1 MKILVAGGAGYI
13 GTHTCVELIQAA
25 HEVVIADNL
34 CNSKIEAVYRTEKI
48 VQQEIPFYL
57 VDVSKENEIEVV
69 FQEHQIDGIIHFAGL
84 KAVGESVEKP
94 IEYYQNN
101 LNCTLTLCKMM
112 KKYGVKNM
120 VFS

>member
-1 MKILVAGGAGYI
+1 M
-13 GTHTCVELIQAA
+13 ELIQSG

-34 CNSKIEAVYRTEKI
+34 CNSKIEAVHCTEKI

-57 VDVSKENEIEVV
+57 IDVSKESEVEAI
-69 FQEHQIDGIIHFAGL
+69 FQKHQIDGIIHFAGL

-112 KKYGVKNM
+112 KKYSVKNIA
-120 VFS
+120 

>member
-48 VQQEIPFYL
+48 VQREISFYFK
-57 VDVSKENEIEVV
+57 VIGERIKRFCFGKSRV
-69 FQEHQIDGIIHFAGL
+69 FYCVAAIF
-84 KAVGESVEKP
+84 
-94 IEYYQNN
+94 
-101 LNCTLTLCKMM
+101 
-112 KKYGVKNM
+112 
-120 VFS
+120 